1 MLRMPGYTGLTMR
14 MFRPI
19 LLALVLLVCFMKISW
34 GNERLE
40 LLKSI
45 SSLGAPALTLKM
57 LDQAQPKV
65 DVDLYE
71 WILWE
76 QERYAILS
84 KWKQWDELIARIER
98 LPDDLPIQF
107 KNQATTHRINA
118 YLELD
123 QTVIARKILRQ
134 QLWQSTSGSNVDNQT
149 WRRQIIISYIKNKR
163 LADAQVAMLRFDQD
177 FKVKTPDW
185 LILRATVMI
194 QAERYEPAMQLLEGL
209 DSWQAKATY
218 QLAQLKA
225 GQITANDLRRL
236 IATKMKHP
244 DTSDDE
250 LTTLAALKFFAAK
263 QMSLVDRVVS
273 LEALFQIGHHSSLAL
288 FKLSPDTLWRAY
300 IEYAQLVG
308 NRAEIL
314 IGDDA
319 VWLELANNAVKVTP
333 IKARSLFASL
343 VVNSSTDAVLVRQAA
358 KGYLDS
364 FGEGAETKQILLDQL
379 FNRSKTFANAGKIPP
394 NIRYQLV
401 DLALKKVDIDE
412 ASRLMSGL
420 TTYPEGTSRFGWQL
434 RQARVLILGGRYDEG
449 SEIMQKLISGY
460 KETSTQNTDRILQVL
475 FDMQTVGLHN
485 QAISLLNQLLGA
497 AIDPRQ
503 HREILF
509 WIADSYKGMKK
520 FDQAALLYLQSAIL
534 PGAAMMDP
542 WAQTARF
549 NAAESLQQ
557 SGLIEDARRIYEALL
572 EITQAPVRRA
582 LLNRKIQQLWLKP
595 AAQ

>member
-1 MLRMPGYTGLTMR
+1 MLRMLEYTGLTMR
-14 MFRPI
+14 ILRPI
-19 LLALVLLVCFMKISW
+19 LFALVLLVCFMKIGWS
-34 GNERLE
+34 NERLE

-107 KNQATTHRINA
+107 KNQTTIHRINA

-134 QLWQSTSGSNVDNQT
+134 QLWQSTSGSNVDKQT
-149 WRRQIIISYIKNKR
+149 WRRQIIISYIKDKR

-177 FKVKTPDW
+177 FKVKTSDW

-236 IATKMKHP
+236 IATKMKRP

-343 VVNSSTDAVLVRQAA
+343 VANSSTDAVLVRQAA

-364 FGEGAETKQILLDQL
+364 FGEAVETKQILLNQL
-379 FNRSKTFANAGKIPP
+379 FNQSKTFANAGKIPP

-401 DLALKKVDIDE
+401 DLALKKADIDE

-449 SEIMQKLISGY
+449 SEIMQKLISKY